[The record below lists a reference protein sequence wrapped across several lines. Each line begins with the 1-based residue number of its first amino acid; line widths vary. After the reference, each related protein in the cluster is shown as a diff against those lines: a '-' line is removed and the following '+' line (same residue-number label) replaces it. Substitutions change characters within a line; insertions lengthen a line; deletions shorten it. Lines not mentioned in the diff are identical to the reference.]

1 MSKNEASTLRSSPA
15 FTAAKD
21 SLLKSIT
28 EASSRVNG
36 IKAGPADSEA
46 RQMYLQTIQEFVKDR
61 GRDLF
66 FPFLASGLGSGMY
79 VELVDGSVK
88 VDMITGIGINF
99 FGHTHPKLIEEMIDA
114 LPSDIMLGNL
124 QPGLELKEL
133 IGPLVAGASRGSR
146 LKHAWLMCSGTM
158 SNEVALKI
166 IRQKKQPATKILAF
180 QDCFAGRSTAMQEI
194 TDN

>member
-1 MSKNEASTLRSSPA
+1 MSKSSDGKLSTEASTLRSSPA
-15 FTAAKD
+15 FVAAKD
-21 SLLKSIT
+21 GLVKTIL

-36 IKAGPADSEA
+36 IKPGPSDSEA

-114 LPSDIMLGNL
+114 LPADIMQGNL
-124 QPGLELKEL
+124 QPGIEIRNLVKPL
-133 IGPLVAGASRGSR
+133 IANASRGSR
-146 LKHAWLMCSGTM
+146 LRHAWLMCSGTM

-180 QDCFAGRSTAMQEI
+180 QD
-194 TDN
+194 